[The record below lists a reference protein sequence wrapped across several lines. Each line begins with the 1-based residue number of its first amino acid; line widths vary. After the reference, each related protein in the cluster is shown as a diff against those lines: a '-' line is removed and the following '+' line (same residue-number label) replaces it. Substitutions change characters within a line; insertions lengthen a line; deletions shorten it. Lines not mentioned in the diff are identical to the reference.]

1 MKLRLDVEILVIGNE
16 VLIGKTQD
24 TNSNWMAKRITK
36 YGHRLRRITTIG
48 DSLDEISQSI
58 IEILKRN
65 PDIIITSGGM
75 GPTFDDMT
83 LEGIGIGLKRKLKL
97 NDHAYNMIKKSYE
110 QAHKQ
115 KILKLEGMTKERTK
129 MAYLPEGSNPLPNIR
144 GTAPGVKIVTDQNTT
159 IFILPGVPSEM
170 KAMFSNSIKPIL
182 QENRGTFMEK
192 GFIFE
197 GIGESQI
204 APYVTKVEERYP
216 QLWIKTHPRIGLAFE
231 VELSIT
237 AFNVENG
244 EKLAEEALEE
254 LRKVIIKL
262 KGKIKE

>member
-1 MKLRLDVEILVIGNE
+1 LDVEILVIGNE

-48 DSLDEISQSI
+48 DSLEEISHSMRD
-58 IEILKRN
+58 ILSRN

-83 LEGIGIGLKRKLKL
+83 LEGIGLGLNKKLKL

-129 MAYLPEGSNPLPNIR
+129 MAYLPEGARPLPNIR
-144 GTAPGVKIVTDQNTT
+144 GTAPGVKIDAINKTT
-159 IFILPGVPSEM
+159 IYVLPGVPSEM
-170 KAMFSNSIKPIL
+170 KAMFSNSITPIL
-182 QENRGTFMEK
+182 KENKGTFIER

-204 APYVTKVEERYP
+204 APYVTNLEKKYP
-216 QLWIKTHPRIGLAFE
+216 QLWIKTHPRIGLAVE

-237 AFNVENG
+237 AFNLENG
-244 EKLAEEALEE
+244 EKLAEDALEE
-254 LRKVIIKL
+254 LRKVIIEL
-262 KGKIKE
+262 KGKIKQ

>member
-1 MKLRLDVEILVIGNE
+1 MDVEILVIGNE

-36 YGHRLRRITTIG
+36 YGHRLRRITTIS
-48 DSLDEISQSI
+48 DSLEEISQSI
-58 IEILKRN
+58 KDSLSRN

-83 LEGIGIGLKRKLKL
+83 LEGIGIGLNRKLKL
-97 NDHAYNMIKKSYE
+97 DDHAYNMIKKSYE

-115 KILKLEGMTKERTK
+115 KILKLEGMTKERVK
-129 MAYLPEGSNPLPNIR
+129 MAYLPEGSIPLSNIR
-144 GTAPGVKIVTDQNTT
+144 GTAPGVKIVSENNTS

-170 KAMFSNSIKPIL
+170 KAMFTNSIKPIL
-182 QENRGTFMEK
+182 KENRGIFIEK

-204 APYVTKVEERYP
+204 APHVTRVEEKYP
-216 QLWIKTHPRIGLAFE
+216 QLWIKTHPRVGLAVE

-237 AFNVENG
+237 AFNVKNG
-244 EKLAEEALEE
+244 EQLAEDALEE
-254 LRKVIIKL
+254 LRKVILEL
-262 KGKIKE
+262 KGIIKE